1 MLLVGLTGGI
11 GSGKSTVARM
21 LEERGAVVFDADVL
35 ARAAVEPGTP
45 GHDAVVERFGSN
57 VLLPGGALD
66 REALASIVFADP
78 AARRDLEA
86 IVHPEVRRLFAEG
99 CERYQGTDAVVVFG
113 APLLV
118 ETGMHTAF
126 DVLIVV
132 SAPVERQIERLMRD
146 RGMSEAAIRARI
158 DAQLPFEEKAAV
170 ADVLIDND
178 GSLEDLDGRVD
189 RAWTELRERAMA
201 GGRGAQGARANARA
215 FAPHDTTG

>member
-21 LEERGAVVFDADVL
+21 LERRGAVVFDADVL
-35 ARAAVEPGTP
+35 ARQAVEQGTP
-45 GHDAVVERFGSN
+45 AYRAIVERFGAN
-57 VLLPGGALD
+57 ILAPGGDLD

-86 IVHPEVRRLFAEG
+86 IVHPEVRRMFAEAS
-99 CERYQGTDAVVVFG
+99 EAYRGTDAVVVFS

-132 SAPVERQIERLMRD
+132 STTERTQIERLMRD
-146 RGMSEAAIRARI
+146 RGMSEEKIRARI
-158 DAQLPFEEKAAV
+158 AAQAPLEEKAAV
-170 ADVLIDND
+170 ADILIDNEGTLEELEAQVD
-178 GSLEDLDGRVD
+178 RVWEDLR
-189 RAWTELRERAMA
+189 
-201 GGRGAQGARANARA
+201 ARAAARV
-215 FAPHDTTG
+215 